1 MNIADVFI
9 KKPVMAW
16 MLIAA
21 IILFGGLSLK
31 DLGIGEMPDVDFPVV
46 TVSATYRGA
55 APEVM
60 ESDVVDVIEDALMT
74 VEGIRQIASSV
85 RQEEASIT
93 IDFNL
98 ERDINQAMQDVQNKI
113 AQIQS
118 RLPNDL
124 EPLVVRKTNPEDN
137 PILWISL
144 SADKPLREIIT
155 FARNQIKDRLQTVDG
170 VGEVM
175 VSGYVDPNLRLW
187 LHPEKLQQYELTVQ
201 DVLDAI
207 AREHVEIPLGRI
219 ETPQYEYNLRFM
231 GEATTPEEFGNILIT
246 QRGGRPI
253 FKPIPLKEV
262 ATIELGL
269 DELRRIS
276 RASGKTAVGLGIKK
290 QRGFNTV
297 AVGDGVK
304 KRVEEIRQ
312 TLPSEYALRVNFDS
326 TQFIRD
332 SIGEMR
338 FELTLSAILTAIVC
352 LLFLA
357 SFKSTFNILLAIPTS
372 IIGAFFFMDRFGF
385 TFNNFTFLGLTLA
398 IGIVVDDA
406 IMVLENIV
414 RHQELKQSP
423 MQAASIGAKEIT
435 GAAMATTFAVI
446 AIFIPVVFIKG
457 VIGEFFYQFGM
468 VMSITVVLSLI
479 EALSFTPMRSS
490 RLLYIHTQPNAWARL
505 VDRTFARLKQFYASA
520 LEFCLNHRWW
530 VITLS
535 LLVFVSSLGILPK
548 IKKELVPAQDQNG
561 FLIQAQMPVGSS
573 LEFSDQKMREI
584 ETILVKNPNVQR
596 FFLAVGGFGG
606 GEVDKAMVFVTLKTP
621 KERPIDA
628 TLKRVL
634 RQNEIMD
641 KLRSEFLNVKDVR
654 AFPMDMSLRG
664 FTSKRGQPI
673 EFSLRGPDHKELV
686 LHAQKLMEQMKQDP
700 YFKDVDSDYRF
711 GQKEILITPLRQ
723 EALNRGVSIEDIAIV
738 INAMIGGRREGKM
751 TEAGKR
757 DDIRLRLTREYRSQ
771 ADDIKKLLVR
781 NNQGEL
787 VPLAQLVM
795 IEERQALQVITRV
808 NRERAINISSGIGKG
823 YAQQDAVNRVTQMA
837 QDLLPDGYR
846 IVLGGAS
853 ETFKEA
859 FNGLGLAM
867 ILGIIVAY
875 MILASQYNSYIHPVT
890 VLLALPFSVTGALLF
905 LWVFQ
910 QSINIYSFI
919 GLLLLMGIAKKNS
932 ILLVDFTNQKRRTG
946 VALKPALLAACP
958 TRLRPILMTSLTI
971 IAAAIPTALGLGPGS
986 EVRVPMSIVII
997 GGMLVS
1003 TLLTLFVIP
1012 CFYMVLARFEKSPNV
1027 ILKPAG

>member
-1 MNIADVFI
+1 MNISDIFI

-21 IILFGGLSLK
+21 IILFGVLSLK

-85 RQEEASIT
+85 RQEGASIT

-187 LHPEKLQQYELTVQ
+187 LHPDKLQQYELTAQ

-231 GEATTPEEFGNILIT
+231 GEATPEEFGNILIT
-246 QRGGRPI
+246 KRGGKPI

-290 QRGFNTV
+290 QRGYNTV

-304 KRVEEIRQ
+304 KRVEEIQ
-312 TLPSEYALRVNFDS
+312 KTLPSEYVLRVNFDS

-414 RHQELKQSP
+414 RHQELKQPP
-423 MQAASIGAKEIT
+423 MVAASIGAKEIT

-505 VDRTFARLKQFYASA
+505 VDRAFAGLKQFYASA
-520 LEFCLNHRWW
+520 LEFCLNYRWR

-535 LLVFVSSLGILPK
+535 LLIFVSSLGILPK

-584 ETILVKNPNVQR
+584 ETLLAQNPNVQR

-628 TLKRVL
+628 SLGRAL
-634 RQNEIMD
+634 RQDQIMD
-641 KLRSEFLNVKDVR
+641 KLRNQLFNLKDVR

-686 LHAQKLMEQMKQDP
+686 LHAEKLMEQMKQDP

-771 ADDIKKLLVR
+771 VGDIKKLLVR

-795 IEERQALQVITRV
+795 IEERQTLQVITRV

-823 YAQQDAVNRVTQMA
+823 YAQQDAVNHVTQMA
-837 QDLLPDGYR
+837 QTLLPAGYR

-859 FNGLGLAM
+859 FSGLGLAM

-1012 CFYMVLARFEKSPNV
+1012 CFYMVLARFEKPTNV
-1027 ILKPAG
+1027 ILNPAG